1 MSAPGSEI
9 ICYDGRTLAVSIRP
23 PIQVEARRG
32 KRWGWFGAKGWWVHL
47 SLFRGWRV
55 KKFVRSL
62 AEAGVF
68 LKHDPESLPWLADN
82 PHTLFI
88 PIAPLPPS
96 PPHPQGQGLARS
108 QREGRWSAPR
118 SGI

>member
-23 PIQVEARRG
+23 PVQIEARRG
-32 KRWGWFGAKGWWVHL
+32 KRWGWFGARGWWVHL
-47 SLFRGWRV
+47 SLCQGWRV

-68 LKHDPESLPWLADN
+68 LKHDPEYLPWLE
-82 PHTLFI
+82 HTPPAPSFPAPI
-88 PIAPLPPS
+88 PAPPGPS
-96 PPHPQGQGLARS
+96 TVRDRA
-108 QREGRWSAPR
+108 GRR
-118 SGI
+118 V